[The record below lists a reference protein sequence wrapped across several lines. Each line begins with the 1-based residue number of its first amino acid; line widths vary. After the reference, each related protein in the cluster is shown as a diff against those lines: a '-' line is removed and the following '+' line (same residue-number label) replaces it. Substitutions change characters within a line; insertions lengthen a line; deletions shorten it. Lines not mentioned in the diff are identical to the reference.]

1 MSPAGA
7 GGLEAARRADAAQ
20 VIEAE
25 LTWTGE
31 RFERGVRVVVGA
43 GGRIEAVG
51 PAGPAAGDAGAA
63 GGAPVLRLPGR
74 ALLPGFVSAHSHAFQ
89 RGLRGLGERFP
100 AGAGSF
106 WSWREAMYGLVGS
119 LDRERLHALSLA
131 AFEEMRAAGIT
142 AVGEFHYLHHDDD
155 TAADWSF
162 DRVVL
167 DAAREAGIRIVL
179 LQACYTAGGFGRP
192 LEPAQRRFRAPSLA
206 AYWDQLDRLTEAL
219 DPATQSL
226 GAAAH
231 SLRAVPLADVAALHA
246 EARRRGLVFH
256 LHLEEQRREIE
267 ECLAAHGARPMALL
281 LRELEIGPETTAV
294 HCTHTDPG
302 ELARFAAAGGNVCV
316 CPLTEANLGDGIPPL
331 VAAPSA
337 APTVVER
344 LCLGTDSNARIAMIE
359 EMRWLEYG
367 QRLAGERRGALA
379 GPDGR
384 LAPCLLAAA
393 TLGGARSLG
402 LPAGTIAP
410 GLWADFAAIDLGHPA
425 LAGAEDDTL
434 AEALITGCG
443 NGAVAAT
450 SVGGRW
456 REHRP

>member
-1 MSPAGA
+1 MSPAA
-7 GGLEAARRADAAQ
+7 GLEAALRADASA
-20 VIEAE
+20 IEAE

-31 RFERGVRVVVGA
+31 RFERGVRVAVGA
-43 GGRIEAVG
+43 GGRIEAVERG
-51 PAGPAAGDAGAA
+51 GTADP
-63 GGAPVLRLPGR
+63 GAPVLRLPGR

-119 LDRERLHALSLA
+119 LDRERLFELSLA

-142 AVGEFHYLHHDDD
+142 AVGEFHYLHHGDPE
-155 TAADWSF
+155 AADWAF

-167 DAAREAGIRIVL
+167 DAARAAGIRIVL
-179 LQACYTAGGFGRP
+179 LQTCYSAGGFGRP

-206 AYWDQLDRLTEAL
+206 AYWEQLDRLAEAL

-281 LRELEIGPETTAV
+281 LRELEVGPETTAV
-294 HCTHTDPG
+294 HCTHSDPG
-302 ELARFAAAGGNVCV
+302 ELERFAAAGGNVCI

-331 VAAPSA
+331 AAAPA
-337 APTVVER
+337 AADR

-367 QRLAGERRGALA
+367 QRLAGEKRGALA

-384 LAPCLLAAA
+384 LAPHLLAAA

-402 LPAGTIAP
+402 LPAGAIAP

-425 LAGAEDDTL
+425 LAGVSDDTL
-434 AEALITGCG
+434 AEALVTGCD

-450 SVGGRW
+450 CVGGRW
-456 REHRP
+456 REHRR